1 MTRGVRGTAGWRIP
15 KGPLAVVL
23 VLAGVF
29 ATGAGLGRVSG
40 ESWSGWL
47 AGRNERPAA
56 RAAPP
61 ARPSRPVRI
70 TIPTIGV
77 AAPVH
82 PVGLAP
88 DGSIAVPDV
97 HRHNETGWYDGGPV
111 PGETG
116 PAIIVGHV
124 DTRTGPSVFYRL
136 RTVPP
141 GSRVVVTRADNSEV
155 TFEITSVEYFA
166 KDKLPLERVYGD
178 YSRPGLRLITCGG
191 RWQGGSIGYS
201 DNVIA
206 FASLVGGAP

>member
-1 MTRGVRGTAGWRIP
+1 MP
-15 KGPLAVVL
+15 KGPIAVVL

-29 ATGAGLGRVSG
+29 ATGAGLGRTSG
-40 ESWSGWL
+40 DSWSGWL
-47 AGRNERPAA
+47 ASRNERPAA
-56 RAAPP
+56 RATPP
-61 ARPSRPVRI
+61 ARPSQPVRI
-70 TIPTIGV
+70 TIESIGV
-77 AAPVH
+77 VAPVH

-136 RTVPP
+136 RSVQP
-141 GSRVVVTRADNSEV
+141 GSRVVVTRADSSEV
-155 TFEITSVEYFA
+155 TFEITSVEYF
-166 KDKLPLERVYGD
+166 DKGNLPVERVYGD

-191 RWQGGSIGYS
+191 RWLGGSIGYS
-201 DNVIA
+201 DNVVA
-206 FASLVGGAP
+206 FASLVGAAP